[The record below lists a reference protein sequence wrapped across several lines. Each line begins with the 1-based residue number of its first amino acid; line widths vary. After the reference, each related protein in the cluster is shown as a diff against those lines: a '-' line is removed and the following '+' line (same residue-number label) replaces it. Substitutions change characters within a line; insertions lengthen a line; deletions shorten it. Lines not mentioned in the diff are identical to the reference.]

1 MALWVKLILAG
12 IGLVAV
18 GLGLAIWHGS
28 ARWQGKTSQFVENLI
43 QAIPRKELKTVTFED
58 FENLPNT
65 VAKYFRWALKEGQPL
80 ICSARI
86 IQAGEFRAR
95 KADDGWSLFE
105 AKQYFTGKGESL
117 RLSMISHGDRCR
129 DIKSA

>member
-43 QAIPRKELKTVTFED
+43 QA
-58 FENLPNT
+58 
-65 VAKYFRWALKEGQPL
+65 
-80 ICSARI
+80 
-86 IQAGEFRAR
+86 GEFRAR

-117 RLSMISHGDRCR
+117 RLSMISHGDMCR